1 MEWIVVEATTFS
13 AAREALLDRLGVDEA
28 EAEFEMLSESS
39 PKLLGLRKARV
50 RVRARVAPRPP
61 SDTGR
66 SRFRKGKEIR
76 PRKASSRHAGSTQAK
91 SSGKSPSEFSRKN
104 RQNPSR
110 DKAISEKKRKQ
121 MKETPDRDRMAE
133 DEQESIA
140 CSFVEG
146 AVKFFDPEAEV
157 IAKYKDGALHL
168 NVEGD
173 DLGNLIGPRG
183 SALDALEELLMV
195 CLRRR
200 AQGRRYAQ
208 VRLDV
213 GGYRQFRRE
222 RLEMFARQVA
232 EEVCTTRE
240 PVAFEPMRSLDRKII
255 HDAVLKVD
263 GVKTRSEGEDPMR
276 RVVVSPE

>member
-13 AAREALLDRLGVDEA
+13 AAREVLLDRLGVDEA

-39 PKLLGLRKARV
+39 PRLLGLRKARV
-50 RVRARVAPRPP
+50 RVRARVTPRP
-61 SDTGR
+61 SLDVGKN
-66 SRFRKGKEIR
+66 RFRKNKETR
-76 PRKASSRHAGSTQAK
+76 PRKASSRHAGHTQAE
-91 SSGKSPSEFSRKN
+91 SSGKALSESSRKN
-104 RQNPSR
+104 RQNHSR
-110 DKAISEKKRKQ
+110 DKATAEKKRKP
-121 MKETPDRDRMAE
+121 MKETLDRDRMAE
-133 DEQESIA
+133 DEQEDIA
-140 CSFVEG
+140 RSFVEG
-146 AVKFFDPEAEV
+146 AVQFFNPEAEV
-157 IAKYKDGALHL
+157 IVKYEDGALHL

-213 GGYRQFRRE
+213 SGYRQMRRE
-222 RLEMFARQVA
+222 RLEAFAREVA
-232 EEVCTTRE
+232 EEVSTTKE

-255 HDAVLKVD
+255 HDTVLKVD

>member
-1 MEWIVVEATTFS
+1 MEWIVVEAATFS
-13 AAREALLDRLGVDEA
+13 AAKEALLDRLGVDEA

-39 PKLLGLRKARV
+39 PRLLGLRKARV
-50 RVRARVAPRPP
+50 RVRARVAPRPS
-61 SDTGR
+61 SDIGK
-66 SRFRKGKEIR
+66 SRFRKNKEIR
-76 PRKASSRHAGSTQAK
+76 SRKASSRHASTAK
-91 SSGKSPSEFSRKN
+91 AESSGKSPPVFSPKN
-104 RQNPSR
+104 RQNQSR
-110 DKAISEKKRKQ
+110 DKATAEKKRKQ
-121 MKETPDRDRMAE
+121 MKETPDRDRMEA
-133 DEQESIA
+133 DEQESIVH
-140 CSFVEG
+140 SFVEG
-146 AVKFFDPEAEV
+146 AVKFFNPEAEV

-168 NVEGD
+168 DVEGD
-173 DLGNLIGPRG
+173 DLDNLIGPRG

-213 GGYRQFRRE
+213 GGYRQLRRE

-232 EEVCTTRE
+232 EEVCATRE

-255 HDAVLKVD
+255 HDAVLQVD